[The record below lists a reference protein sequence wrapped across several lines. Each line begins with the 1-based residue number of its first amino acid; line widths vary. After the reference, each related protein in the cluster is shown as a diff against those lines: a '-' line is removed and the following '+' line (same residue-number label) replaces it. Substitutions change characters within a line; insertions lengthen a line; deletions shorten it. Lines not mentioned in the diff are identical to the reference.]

1 MEQPVE
7 QPCYCDV
14 RLCGKN
20 ALYKYFN
27 NENIS
32 CQNLVIY
39 EKHQNV
45 NQIKVYITAL
55 KRFRIFSKLFDSQ
68 RVGTPSINE

>member
-1 MEQPVE
+1 MS
-7 QPCYCDV
+7 
-14 RLCGKN
+14 
-20 ALYKYFN
+20 
-27 NENIS
+27 I
-32 CQNLVIY
+32 LVIY